1 MIHHDTY
8 NLVRRWIMH
17 LHRKRY
23 YHATKD
29 DMAKMDNTALTAMDA
44 QDTLTTMMIFDYAV
58 ECVTPVERFR
68 MDVVGDGWLLHC
80 DDKMIQ

>member
-1 MIHHDTY
+1 
-8 NLVRRWIMH
+8 MH
-17 LHRKRY
+17 LRRKR